1 MKNACTLFEVT
12 CPWTEF
18 DKQCKTGKDLEDAL
32 LQNKLTQGFVR
43 RLLSYADD
51 CKLFMAEGKIRHGLY
66 VSHLQYDMA
75 RNISDEDVKKQIAKI
90 TQAEEFENSRIAI
103 SYALYKT
110 RNA

>member
-75 RNISDEDVKKQIAKI
+75 RNISDEDVKNKLRK
-90 TQAEEFENSRIAI
+90 
-103 SYALYKT
+103 
-110 RNA
+110 